1 MDSSRVDYDLMTLTD
16 TIIKLNSKLRPHP
29 PIIKLKSQM
38 HPPLPSKLNAGLLI

>member
-16 TIIKLNSKLRPHP
+16 TIIKLNSKLRTPPPPPP

-38 HPPLPSKLNAGLLI
+38 HSPPQ

>member
-16 TIIKLNSKLRPHP
+16 TIIKLNSKLPPPHP

-38 HPPLPSKLNAGLLI
+38 HPPPQ